1 MEPFAII
8 GFSARY
14 AQEASDPEKFWEF
27 LLRARQATTPV
38 PTDRFNSEAFYHPD
52 PEHGGTVRFL
62 MQFLPFMEPELC

>member
-38 PTDRFNSEAFYHPD
+38 PKDRFNSEAFYNPD

-62 MQFLPFMEPELC
+62 MKLLRFTEQTSC